1 MFLIDL
7 KLTTNFVPIHIKLLK
22 FFSLRDFSNAYR
34 LIRFPFR
41 FPFFPALFSTK
52 LSKIPSCNMGFF
64 REDIVAVHGFN
75 QDFVGW
81 GVRIPDLLFGFIAM
95 R

>member
-1 MFLIDL
+1 VFLIDL

-34 LIRFPFR
+34 LIRFPF
-41 FPFFPALFSTK
+41 FPALSSTK